1 MPKPT
6 RGGRTAA
13 NRLPNH
19 AKAVF
24 PKEKFKNYLLNPT
37 KEPNKSRVFK
47 QLGYTMKNDKRLE
60 TDIRKGLKENK
71 ATVFAPQ
78 KFGTPAQVDMVLGI
92 GKQRKIRTAW
102 LIPNGSKIPKFVTAY
117 PAEEDK

>member
-6 RGGRTAA
+6 RGGKTVA

-19 AKAVF
+19 AKAIF
-24 PKEKFKNYLLNPT
+24 PKDKFKNYLLNPA

-47 QLGYTMKNDKRLE
+47 RLGYNMKNTERLVA
-60 TDIRKGLKENK
+60 DIRKGLKGNK
-71 ATVFAPQ
+71 ATVFAPN
-78 KFGTPAQVDMVLGI
+78 KHGIPAQVEMTLGVD
-92 GKQRKIRTAW
+92 KRRKIRTAW
-102 LIPNGSKIPKFVTAY
+102 LIPKGSKIPRFITAY